1 MKGQGR
7 EGWNKM
13 VAYLLGRPSALADVL
28 AVLEPGQD
36 LLDRGLLLLP
46 LPHLEALPTLAG
58 LLLLVLE
65 SLLDELNVLQPQLLA
80 DDVKIANGVDITL
93 DVDNLGIVKTPDDL
107 EDGIDG
113 ANVRQEGI
121 AETGTS

>member
-1 MKGQGR
+1 
-7 EGWNKM
+7 M

-28 AVLEPGQD
+28 AVLEPGQN

-46 LPHLEALPTLAG
+46 LPHLETLPTLAG

-80 DDVKIANGVDITL
+80 DDVKIADGIDVTL